1 MQMLK
6 EITRKGVPDFGTP
19 FQVKQLYYS
28 FLHVTPSFFPPSPGI
43 AEAGMHSY
51 AFKRI
56 GASATDGDPGE
67 PSPGIAEAGMHSY
80 AQA

>member
-1 MQMLK
+1 MSRLP
-6 EITRKGVPDFGTP
+6 T
-19 FQVKQLYYS
+19 LS
-28 FLHVTPSFFPPSPGI
+28 SPGI

-56 GASATDGDPGE
+56 GASATEGDPGE

-80 AQA
+80 AFKRNCASLPG